1 MNSLD
6 EKRPL
11 LIYDGTLG
19 DLYGIFFRNLLL
31 QIVTL
36 GIYRFWA
43 TTNNR
48 RYIWSHMRFQDERF
62 EYTGTGGELFKGFLL
77 AIVAVLSATFAAGAL
92 SVVLRTLTKSA
103 ALGAL
108 PMIVLYLLIVV
119 LAAGAFFGAQRY
131 RLSRTQWCGIRGG
144 MTGSALGYGVRA
156 LFYALLCVLTLGQMT
171 PWASMRLT
179 ECRIY
184 ASSFGSLAF
193 RFKGRARVV
202 YGLFFVT
209 FVGVVVLFAVLFM
222 VFLKSTLASMH
233 LGDHVAGAGMALSLT
248 ALGSLFLFYAL
259 FFIGTMLI
267 RGFYVAALTRHV
279 MGNTSLGSQL
289 HFGSNVSVSR
299 LLGLQ
304 CGNLAIVV
312 FTLGFGM
319 PIVLHRLMRFAA
331 DTFQVSGYID
341 PRMLGQSTVA
351 APLTGE
357 GMLNLLDHGGAF

>member
-1 MNSLD
+1 MNLLD

-11 LIYDGTLG
+11 LIYDGKLG

-43 TTNNR
+43 TTNSR

-62 EYTGTGGELFKGFLL
+62 EYTGTGGELFKGFLI
-77 AIVAVLSATFAAGAL
+77 AIMVVFSAIFAAGVL
-92 SVVLRTLTKSA
+92 SVVLRVQTNSV

-108 PMIVLYLLIVV
+108 PVIALYLLIVA

-131 RLSRTQWCGIRGG
+131 RLSRTRWCGIRGG

-156 LFYALLCVLTLGQMT
+156 WSYALLCVLTLGQMT

-179 ECRIY
+179 ECRIN

-193 RFKGRARVV
+193 RFKGRAWVV

-209 FVGVVVLFAVLFM
+209 FVGVVVLFAMLFM
-222 VFLKSTLASMH
+222 VFLKSALASMH
-233 LGDHVAGAGMALSLT
+233 VGHVPGAGQAPSLS
-248 ALGSLFLFYAL
+248 ALGSLFLFCAL

-267 RGFYVAALTRHV
+267 RGFYVAALARHV

-289 HFGSNVSVSR
+289 RFGSNVSVSR
-299 LLGLQ
+299 LLGFQ

-312 FTLGFGM
+312 FTLGFGA
-319 PIVLHRLMRFAA
+319 PIVLHRLMRLAA
-331 DTFQVSGYID
+331 DTLQVSGYLD
-341 PRMLGQSTVA
+341 RHMLGQSAV
-351 APLTGE
+351 PEPRTGE
-357 GMLNLLDHGGAF
+357 GMLNLLDHGGVF

>member
-19 DLYGIFFRNLLL
+19 DLYGIFLRNLLL

-48 RYIWSHMRFQDERF
+48 RYVWSHMRFQDERF
-62 EYTGTGGELFKGFLL
+62 EYTGTGGELFKGFLF
-77 AIVAVLSATFAAGAL
+77 AIVVVFGAAFVTGAL
-92 SVVLRTLTKSA
+92 TVILRMATKSA

-108 PMIVLYLLIVV
+108 PVIALYLLIVV

-144 MTGSALGYGVRA
+144 MTGSAFGYGVRA
-156 LFYALLCVLTLGQMT
+156 LLYLLACVVTLGQMR

-179 ECRIY
+179 ERRIN

-193 RFKGRARVV
+193 HFKGRARAV
-202 YGLFFVT
+202 YGLFLLT
-209 FVGVVVLFAVLFM
+209 FLGVVVLLAVLFM
-222 VFLKSTLASMH
+222 VFLKDALASMH
-233 LGDHVAGAGMALSLT
+233 VGHVAGAGTVPSWA

-259 FFIGTMLI
+259 FCIGTMLI
-267 RGFYVAALTRHV
+267 RSFYVVALTRHV
-279 MGNTSLGSQL
+279 MSNTSLGSQL
-289 HFGSNVSVSR
+289 RFGSSVSVVR

-304 CGNLAIVV
+304 CGNLAIIV
-312 FTLGFGM
+312 FTLGLGA
-319 PIVLHRLMRFAA
+319 PIVLHRLMCFAA
-331 DTFQVSGYID
+331 DTLQVSGYLD
-341 PRMLGQSTVA
+341 PHMLGQSTVA

>member
-19 DLYGIFFRNLLL
+19 DLYRIFFRNLLL

-36 GIYRFWA
+36 GIFRFWA

-48 RYIWSHMRFQDERF
+48 RYVWSHMRFQGERF

-77 AIVAVLSATFAAGAL
+77 AIVVVFSAAFVAGAL
-92 SVVLRTLTKSA
+92 SVVLRMVTKSA

-108 PMIVLYLLIVV
+108 PVVALYLLIVV

-131 RLSRTQWCGIRGG
+131 RLSRTRWCGIRGG
-144 MTGSALGYGVRA
+144 MTGSALGYGVRV
-156 LFYALLCVLTLGQMT
+156 LLYALMCVVTLGQMT
-171 PWASMRLT
+171 SWASMRLA
-179 ECRIY
+179 ERRIN

-193 RFKGRARVV
+193 RFKGRARAV
-202 YGLFFVT
+202 YGLFLVT

-222 VFLKSTLASMH
+222 VFLKGALASMH
-233 LGDHVAGAGMALSLT
+233 VGHAAGAGTALPLP
-248 ALGSLFLFYAL
+248 ALGSLFLFSAL
-259 FFIGTMLI
+259 FCIGTMLM

-289 HFGSNVSVSR
+289 RFGSSVSVAR

-312 FTLGFGM
+312 FTLGLGA
-319 PIVLHRLMRFAA
+319 PIVLHRQMRFAA
-331 DTFQVSGYID
+331 DTLQVSGHLD
-341 PRMLGQSTVA
+341 PHMLGQSTVA

-357 GMLNLLDHGGAF
+357 GMLSLLDHGGAF

>member
-19 DLYGIFFRNLLL
+19 DLYGIFFRNLVL

-48 RYIWSHMRFQDERF
+48 RYVWSRMRFQDQRF

-77 AIVAVLSATFAAGAL
+77 AIVVVFSAVFAAGAL
-92 SVVLRTLTKSA
+92 SVVLRMLTKSA
-103 ALGAL
+103 ALGSL
-108 PMIVLYLLIVV
+108 PVIALYLLIVV

-144 MTGSALGYGVRA
+144 MTGSALGFGVRA
-156 LFYALLCVLTLGQMT
+156 LLYALLCVVTLGQMT
-171 PWASMRLT
+171 PWTSMRLM
-179 ECRIY
+179 ECRIN

-193 RFKGRARVV
+193 RFKGRAWVV
-202 YGLFFVT
+202 YGLFLVT

-222 VFLKSTLASMH
+222 VFLKGALASMH
-233 LGDHVAGAGMALSLT
+233 VGQVPGASTAPSRA

-259 FFIGTMLI
+259 FSIGTMLI

-289 HFGSNVSVSR
+289 HFGSNVSVAR
-299 LLGLQ
+299 LLSLQ
-304 CGNLAIVV
+304 CGNLAIIV
-312 FTLGFGM
+312 FTLGLGA
-319 PIVLHRLMRFAA
+319 PIVLHRLMRFAV
-331 DTFQVSGYID
+331 DTLQVSGYLD
-341 PRMLGQSTVA
+341 PPMLGQSTVA

>member
-19 DLYGIFFRNLLL
+19 DLYGIFFRNLAL

-48 RYIWSHMRFQDERF
+48 RYVWSRMRFQDERF
-62 EYTGTGGELFKGFLL
+62 EYTGTGGELFKGFLF
-77 AIVAVLSATFAAGAL
+77 AIVVVFSAVFAAGAL
-92 SVVLRTLTKSA
+92 SVVLRMLTKSA
-103 ALGAL
+103 ALGSL
-108 PMIVLYLLIVV
+108 PVIALYLLIVV
-119 LAAGAFFGAQRY
+119 LAAGAFFGTQRY

-144 MTGSALGYGVRA
+144 MTGSALGFGVRA
-156 LFYALLCVLTLGQMT
+156 LLYSLLCVVTLGQMT
-171 PWASMRLT
+171 PWTSMRLT
-179 ECRIY
+179 ECRIN

-193 RFKGRARVV
+193 RFKGRAWVV
-202 YGLFFVT
+202 YGLFLVT

-222 VFLKSTLASMH
+222 VFLKGALASMH
-233 LGDHVAGAGMALSLT
+233 VDHVPGASTAPSRA

-259 FFIGTMLI
+259 FSIGTMLI

-289 HFGSNVSVSR
+289 HFGSNVSVAR
-299 LLGLQ
+299 LLSLQ
-304 CGNLAIVV
+304 CGNLAIIV
-312 FTLGFGM
+312 FTLGLGA
-319 PIVLHRLMRFAA
+319 PIVLHRLMRFAV
-331 DTFQVSGYID
+331 DTLQVSGYLD
-341 PRMLGQSTVA
+341 PHMLGQSTVA

>member
-19 DLYGIFFRNLLL
+19 DLYGIFFKNLLL

-48 RYIWSHMRFQDERF
+48 RYVWSHMRFQDERF

-77 AIVAVLSATFAAGAL
+77 AIVAVLGAAFVAGAL
-92 SVVLRTLTKSA
+92 SAILRVATKSA
-103 ALGAL
+103 ALAAL
-108 PMIVLYLLIVV
+108 PVIALYLLVVV
-119 LAAGAFFGAQRY
+119 LAAGAFFSAQRY
-131 RLSRTQWCGIRGG
+131 RLSRTRWCGIRGG
-144 MTGSALGYGVRA
+144 MTGSALGYGGRA
-156 LFYALLCVLTLGQMT
+156 LLYALGCVATLGQMI
-171 PWASMRLT
+171 PWVSMRLT
-179 ECRIY
+179 ERRIN

-193 RFKGRARVV
+193 RFKGRAGVV
-202 YGLFFVT
+202 YGLFLVT

-222 VFLKSTLASMH
+222 VFLKGALASIY
-233 LGDHVAGAGMALSLT
+233 VSQVPGARTGPSL
-248 ALGSLFLFYAL
+248 AAIGSLFLFYAL
-259 FFIGTMLI
+259 FCIGAMLI
-267 RGFYVAALTRHV
+267 RSFYAAALTRHV

-289 HFGSNVSVSR
+289 RFGSSVSVAR

-312 FTLGFGM
+312 FTLGLGA

-331 DTFQVSGYID
+331 DTLQVSGYLD
-341 PRMLGQSTVA
+341 PHMLGQNTVA

>member
-31 QIVTL
+31 QVVTL

-48 RYIWSHMRFQDERF
+48 RYIWSRMRFRGERF

-77 AIVAVLSATFAAGAL
+77 ALAVVFGAAFVAGAL
-92 SVVLRTLTKSA
+92 SVVLRMVTKSA
-103 ALGAL
+103 AVGAL
-108 PMIVLYLLIVV
+108 PVIAFYLLIVV

-131 RLSRTQWCGIRGG
+131 RLSRTQWCAIRGG

-156 LFYALLCVLTLGQMT
+156 LLYALLCVVTLGQMT
-171 PWASMRLT
+171 PWTSMRLA
-179 ECRIY
+179 ERRIN

-193 RFKGRARVV
+193 HFKGRARVV
-202 YGLFFVT
+202 YGLFLVT
-209 FVGVVVLFAVLFM
+209 FVGVLVLLAVLFM
-222 VFLKSTLASMH
+222 MFVK
-233 LGDHVAGAGMALSLT
+233 GPLT
-248 ALGSLFLFYAL
+248 AMHAAHVPGAHTALPSTVVGSLFLFYAL
-259 FFIGTMLI
+259 FSIGTMLI

-289 HFGSNVSVSR
+289 HFASNVSVAR
-299 LLGLQ
+299 LLSLQ
-304 CGNLAIVV
+304 CGNVAIIV
-312 FTLGFGM
+312 FTLGLGA

-331 DTFQVSGYID
+331 DTLQVSGYLD
-341 PRMLGQSTVA
+341 PHMLNQSAVVA
-351 APLTGE
+351 PATGE

>member
-11 LIYDGTLG
+11 LIYEGTLG

-48 RYIWSHMRFQDERF
+48 RYVWSRMRFQDERF
-62 EYTGTGGELFKGFLL
+62 EYTGTGGELFKGFLF
-77 AIVAVLSATFAAGAL
+77 AIVVLFSAVFAAGAL
-92 SVVLRTLTKSA
+92 SVVLRMLTKSA
-103 ALGAL
+103 ALGSL
-108 PMIVLYLLIVV
+108 PVIALYLLIVV

-144 MTGSALGYGVRA
+144 MTGSALGFGVRA
-156 LFYALLCVLTLGQMT
+156 LLYALLCVVTLGQMT
-171 PWASMRLT
+171 PWTSMRLT
-179 ECRIY
+179 ECRIN

-193 RFKGRARVV
+193 RFKGRAWVV
-202 YGLFFVT
+202 YGLFLVT

-222 VFLKSTLASMH
+222 VFLKGALASMH
-233 LGDHVAGAGMALSLT
+233 VGHVPGASTAPSRA

-259 FFIGTMLI
+259 FSIGTMLI

-289 HFGSNVSVSR
+289 HFGSNVSVAR
-299 LLGLQ
+299 LLSLQ
-304 CGNLAIVV
+304 CGNLAIIV
-312 FTLGFGM
+312 FTLGFGA
-319 PIVLHRLMRFAA
+319 PIVLHRLMRFAV
-331 DTFQVSGYID
+331 DTLQVSGYID
-341 PRMLGQSTVA
+341 PHMLGQSTVA

>member
-43 TTNNR
+43 RTNNR
-48 RYIWSHMRFQDERF
+48 RYVWSHMRFQGEPF
-62 EYTGTGGELFKGFLL
+62 EYTGTGGELFKGFLF
-77 AIVAVLSATFAAGAL
+77 AIVVVFSAAFAAGAL
-92 SVVLRTLTKSA
+92 SVVLRMLTKSA
-103 ALGAL
+103 ALASL
-108 PMIVLYLLIVV
+108 PVIALYLLIVV
-119 LAAGAFFGAQRY
+119 LATGAFFGAQRY

-156 LFYALLCVLTLGQMT
+156 LLYALLCVLTLGQMM
-171 PWASMRLT
+171 PWTSMRLT
-179 ECRIY
+179 ERRIN
-184 ASSFGSLAF
+184 ASRFGSLAF
-193 RFKGRARVV
+193 RFKGRAWFV
-202 YGLFFVT
+202 YGLFLVT
-209 FVGVVVLFAVLFM
+209 FVGVVVLFAVLVM
-222 VFLKSTLASMH
+222 VFLQGALASMH
-233 LGDHVAGAGMALSLT
+233 AGLMSGAGIAPSRA

-259 FFIGTMLI
+259 FSIGTMLI
-267 RGFYVAALTRHV
+267 RSFYIAALTRHV

-289 HFGSNVSVSR
+289 HFGSNVSVVR

-304 CGNLAIVV
+304 CGNLAIIVL
-312 FTLGFGM
+312 TLGFGA

-331 DTFQVSGYID
+331 DTLQVSGYLD
-341 PRMLGQSTVA
+341 PHMLGHSTVA

-357 GMLNLLDHGGAF
+357 GMLNLLDHGGVF